1 MLNKRIKIARRVAA
15 EMGAFGKNSACQKYE
30 LLGTFWANETWSKGV
45 KALHEGAMDAY
56 DTVMFRMRFTED
68 VDRWCLIQYNGRWY
82 EIQSL
87 NEDYHDNQLQ
97 ITAIERANQQV
108 TIVEHEPEPTPEP
121 TEEISN
127 ENSNN

>member
-1 MLNKRIKIARRVAA
+1 
-15 EMGAFGKNSACQKYE
+15 
-30 LLGTFWANETWSKGV
+30 
-45 KALHEGAMDAY
+45 LHEGALDAY
-56 DTVMFRMRFTED
+56 DTVMFRMRYNKD
-68 VDRWCLIQYNGRWY
+68 VDRWCLIQYNGKWY

-87 NEDYHDNQLQ
+87 NEDYHDDQLQ